1 MRCYECLACQS
12 YWSGIEE
19 VTYCAIGVS
28 EDEAYHEETGDWYC
42 RYNKK
47 TIEKIL
53 KRDQEVE

>member
-47 TIEKIL
+47 
-53 KRDQEVE
+53 Q